1 MSQETQD
8 WLLEHLPPSLRAI
21 GPQHLHWWQW
31 LGLPVLALCA
41 AALAIPL
48 SRLSRALLARLL
60 HRGQAPGLDRR
71 LQQVSGP
78 LLLGWATLLF
88 ALALRW
94 LRLHESASAAVYVGI
109 RAAGLLAFY
118 WALSRGIDVLRELL
132 GNSGWG
138 RAPSIRALLP
148 LGARVGKVFIIVLA
162 VVAFLSELGYAV
174 TSLIAGLGIG
184 GVAVALGAQKTL
196 ENLFGAFSIGADQPF
211 IQGDAVRIGDV
222 AGTVEAV
229 GLRSTRIRTQER
241 TLVTIPNGKL
251 ADQQI
256 ESFAAR
262 DRLLLKTSLQL
273 VYGTSAAQLR
283 AILRG
288 VEAAL
293 REQPELFSEG
303 VTVRFV
309 GWSESSLDV
318 EVSAWFATTDW
329 QEFMVIRQELLLQF
343 MEIVERE
350 GSAFAFPTRT
360 VHLQHAHLQHAQLQ
374 QAHSRQPSA
383 PQAQPAADSP
393 NSQPAGD
400 T

>member
-1 MSQETQD
+1 MSPETHD

-21 GPQHLHWWQW
+21 GPQHLSWWQW
-31 LGLPVLALCA
+31 SGLPLLAVGS

-48 SRLSRALLARLL
+48 SRVTRALLARLL
-60 HRGQAPGLDRR
+60 QRERGPELERR
-71 LQQVSGP
+71 LQRVSGP

-94 LRLHESASAAVYVGI
+94 LRLHEQASDAVQVGM
-109 RAAGLLAFY
+109 RASGLLAFY

-132 GNSGWG
+132 GSTQWG
-138 RAPSIRALLP
+138 QAASTRSLLP
-148 LGARVGKVFIIVLA
+148 LGAKVGKVFIVVLA
-162 VVAFLSELGYAV
+162 VMAFLAELGYAV

-211 IQGDAVRIGDV
+211 LQGDAVRVGDV
-222 AGTVEAV
+222 TGTIEVI

-256 ESFAAR
+256 ESLAAR
-262 DRLLLKTSLQL
+262 DRLLLNSPLRL
-273 VYGTSAAQLR
+273 VYGTSAAQMR
-283 AILRG
+283 AILQG

-293 REQPELFSEG
+293 REQPKLFPDG
-303 VTVRFV
+303 LTVRFV
-309 GWSESSLDV
+309 GWSESSLNVD
-318 EVSAWFATTDW
+318 VSAWFATTDW
-329 QEFMVIRQELLLQF
+329 NEFLVIRQELLLRF
-343 MEIVERE
+343 MEVVERE

-360 VHLQHAHLQHAQLQ
+360 VHLQPASPVTPH
-374 QAHSRQPSA
+374 PS
-383 PQAQPAADSP
+383 
-393 NSQPAGD
+393 GD

>member
-21 GPQHLHWWQW
+21 GPQHLSWWQW
-31 LGLPVLALCA
+31 LGLPLLAVCA

-48 SRLSRALLARLL
+48 SRVTRALLARLL
-60 HRGQAPGLDRR
+60 QRERGTGLDQR
-71 LQQVSGP
+71 LQRVSGP

-94 LRLHESASAAVYVGI
+94 LRLHEQASAAVHVGI

-132 GNSGWG
+132 GNSQWG
-138 RAPSIRALLP
+138 KAPSTRSLLP
-148 LGARVGKVFIIVLA
+148 LGAKVGKVFIVVLA
-162 VVAFLSELGYAV
+162 VMAFLSELGYAV
-174 TSLIAGLGIG
+174 TSLVAGLGIG

-211 IQGDAVRIGDV
+211 IQGDAVKVGDV
-222 AGTVEAV
+222 SGTVEVV
-229 GLRSTRIRTQER
+229 GLRSTRIRTQDR

-256 ESFAAR
+256 ESYAAR
-262 DRLLLKTSLQL
+262 DRLFLNAPLRL
-273 VYGTSAAQLR
+273 VYGTSAAQIR
-283 AILRG
+283 DILEG
-288 VEAAL
+288 VEATL
-293 REQPELFSEG
+293 RQQPKLFPDG
-303 VTVRFV
+303 ITVRFV
-309 GWSESSLDV
+309 GWSDSSLNID
-318 EVSAWFATTDW
+318 VSAWFNTTDW
-329 QEFMVIRQELLLQF
+329 NEFMVIRQELLLRF
-343 MEIVERE
+343 MEIVERA
-350 GSAFAFPTRT
+350 GSAFAFPSRT
-360 VHLQHAHLQHAQLQ
+360 VYLHQPAQ
-374 QAHSRQPSA
+374 RQP
-383 PQAQPAADSP
+383 QAAASP

>member
-1 MSQETQD
+1 MSKGTQD

-21 GPQHLHWWQW
+21 GPQQLSWWQW
-31 LGLPVLALCA
+31 LGLPLLAACA
-41 AALAIPL
+41 VALAIPL
-48 SRLSRALLARLL
+48 SRVTRALLARLL
-60 HRGQAPGLDRR
+60 QREPGHGLDHR
-71 LQQVSGP
+71 LQRVSGP

-94 LRLHESASAAVYVGI
+94 LRLHEQASAAVLIGV

-118 WALSRGIDVLRELL
+118 WALTRGIDVLRELL
-132 GNSGWG
+132 SNSSWG
-138 RAPSIRALLP
+138 KAASTRSLLP
-148 LGARVGKVFIIVLA
+148 LGAKVGKVFVVVLA
-162 VVAFLSELGYAV
+162 VMAFLSELGYAV

-211 IQGDAVRIGDV
+211 LQGDTVRVGDV
-222 AGTVEAV
+222 IGTVEAV

-256 ESFAAR
+256 ESLAAR
-262 DRLLLKTSLQL
+262 DRLLLNSPLRL

-283 AILRG
+283 AILQG

-293 REQPELFSEG
+293 REQPKLYPDG

-309 GWSESSLDV
+309 GWSESSLNV
-318 EVSAWFATTDW
+318 EVTAWFATTDW
-329 QEFMVIRQELLLQF
+329 NEFLGIRQELLLRF
-343 MEIVERE
+343 MEIVERA

-360 VHLQHAHLQHAQLQ
+360 VHLQ
-374 QAHSRQPSA
+374 QPDQPRSA
-383 PQAQPAADSP
+383 VLAPP
-393 NSQPAGD
+393 QPAGD

>member
-1 MSQETQD
+1 MSPETHD

-21 GPQHLHWWQW
+21 GPQHLSWWQW
-31 LGLPVLALCA
+31 SGLPLLAVGS

-48 SRLSRALLARLL
+48 SRVTRALLARLL
-60 HRGQAPGLDRR
+60 QRERGPELERR
-71 LQQVSGP
+71 LQRVSGP

-94 LRLHESASAAVYVGI
+94 LRLHEQASDAVQVGI
-109 RAAGLLAFY
+109 RASGLLAFY

-132 GNSGWG
+132 GSTQWG
-138 RAPSIRALLP
+138 QAASTRSLLP
-148 LGARVGKVFIIVLA
+148 LGAKVGKVFIVVLA
-162 VVAFLSELGYAV
+162 VMAFLAELGYAV

-211 IQGDAVRIGDV
+211 LQGDAVRVGDV
-222 AGTVEAV
+222 TGTIEVI

-256 ESFAAR
+256 ESLAAR
-262 DRLLLKTSLQL
+262 DRLLLNSPLRL
-273 VYGTSAAQLR
+273 VYGTSAAQMR
-283 AILRG
+283 AILQG

-293 REQPELFSEG
+293 REQPKLFPDG
-303 VTVRFV
+303 LTVRFV
-309 GWSESSLDV
+309 GWSESSLNVD
-318 EVSAWFATTDW
+318 VSAWFATTDW
-329 QEFMVIRQELLLQF
+329 NEFLVIRQELLLRF
-343 MEIVERE
+343 MEVVERE

-360 VHLQHAHLQHAQLQ
+360 VHLQPASPVTP
-374 QAHSRQPSA
+374 HSS
-383 PQAQPAADSP
+383 
-393 NSQPAGD
+393 GD